1 MSSDE
6 LTTDELDVSERF
18 DRHPVP
24 PPLLVHQGCARAHEP
39 AGHAGVVVEVI
50 AALEDAHDTAAAR
63 LHHLHKALREP
74 RVVVAREVVVEVVA
88 VAVKARREDQQLGFE
103 SLQCRQ

>member
-1 MSSDE
+1 MPIRHTVSQLVSSDE

-50 AALEDAHDTAAAR
+50 AALEAKR
-63 LHHLHKALREP
+63 NSLLGESALFDDGP
-74 RVVVAREVVVEVVA
+74 GGYVV
-88 VAVKARREDQQLGFE
+88 
-103 SLQCRQ
+103 